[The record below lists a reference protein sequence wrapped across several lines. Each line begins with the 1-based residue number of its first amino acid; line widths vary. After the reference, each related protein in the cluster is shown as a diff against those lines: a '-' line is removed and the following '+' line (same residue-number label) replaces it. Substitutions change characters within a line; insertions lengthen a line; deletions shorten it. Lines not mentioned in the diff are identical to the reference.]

1 MTGSAA
7 SSRVDQHAPLRA
19 GSQVPP
25 VAGHDLLLLDLDGT
39 VYVAPEVIP
48 TAPGALEKARAG
60 GTRVLFLT
68 NNALRTPEQTADLL
82 SGLGV
87 PAAADEVVTSAQAAA
102 GLLAADLPA
111 GSPVL
116 VVGGEGLRRAVADAG
131 LLPVGEA
138 ADGPVAVVQG
148 YAPSVDWALLSEGAL
163 AVRAG
168 ARWMATN
175 LDLTLPSPRGLLV
188 GNGALVA
195 AVRAATGVEPEVA
208 GKPERHLV
216 DAALA
221 RVAATAARSAPG
233 PAARSAPGPA
243 ARSAPG
249 PAARSAPAAPTGL
262 VVGDRL
268 DTDIACAHR
277 AGLPS
282 LLVLTGVSRVPELLT
297 AGREERP
304 TLVGR
309 DLSALHVPHP
319 TVLLEEVGAARC
331 GRWRAEVV
339 DRRLTLEPV
348 GGAAV
353 ARDDQA
359 GEGGTDGLDPLRAAA
374 VAAWAAADAG
384 RSVDVADAAAR
395 LIELTGS

>member
-1 MTGSAA
+1 M
-7 SSRVDQHAPLRA
+7 
-19 GSQVPP
+19 PP

-48 TAPGALEKARAG
+48 TAPAALEQARAAG
-60 GTRVLFLT
+60 ARLLFLT
-68 NNALRTPEQTADLL
+68 NNALRTPEQTAELL

-116 VVGGEGLRRAVADAG
+116 VVGGEGLRRAVADVG
-131 LLPVGEA
+131 LLPVDEA

-148 YAPSVDWALLSEGAL
+148 YAPTVDWALLSEGAL

-175 LDLTLPSPRGLLV
+175 LDLTLPSPRGQLV

-221 RVAATAARSAPG
+221 RLAPGTARSATG
-233 PAARSAPGPA
+233 PTARSAA
-243 ARSAPG
+243 APG
-249 PAARSAPAAPTGL
+249 GL

-297 AGREERP
+297 ARREERP
-304 TLVGR
+304 SLVGR

-319 TVLLEEVGAARC
+319 TVLLEEGGSARC
-331 GRWRAEVV
+331 GGWRAQVV
-339 DRRLTLEPV
+339 DGRLTVEPV
-348 GGAAV
+348 GDAV
-353 ARDDQA
+353 VAQDDPA
-359 GEGGTDGLDPLRAAA
+359 GEDGTDGLDPLRAAA
-374 VAAWAAADAG
+374 VVAWAAADAG
-384 RSVDVADAAAR
+384 RPADLAGAAAR
-395 LIELTGS
+395 LTELTGT